1 MLTARGEEADRVLDL
16 PQARVH
22 ATCSKWPRK
31 PPPWAE
37 GPVRIR
43 LFWKLGLAYLFLLTA
58 VLLAVDLYIARILR
72 DDYLGAAF
80 EQLDVLSK
88 LALSRTP
95 KFEDPRSVQEWTQW
109 MAGTGARI
117 TVIAGDGTVL
127 ADSHE
132 DPLKMENHAAR
143 PEIREAFTSGRGTI
157 VRFSSTVKREMVN
170 LAVRVDPG
178 GGSPVVVRLGWPLR
192 EIDEAHAGVRRQLWL
207 ASLLIFA
214 LAGGASLLFARRFSR
229 RVEDLRSFAGRV
241 SEGDFRPLPE
251 EIRQQDELAELRR
264 TLNETA
270 TRLQRTIQS
279 LTDERNRSAAI
290 LRSMVEGV
298 AVVGPDERIV
308 FFNRA
313 FCEAVGTPEGECQGR
328 SLVEVARST
337 ELPVAVRQALA
348 AGEVV
353 SDEIMVGTVRPKN
366 YAVTAAPV
374 RAEGGR
380 GEIAGAVL
388 VLHDITELHRLERV
402 RRDFVANVSHELKT
416 PLTAIQGFAETLLGG
431 ALEDADNNRRFVEI
445 IRDHATR
452 MAALTSDLLKLSQ
465 IEAGRLDMEV
475 RPVQLADLISRC
487 IETVRLRA
495 EQKQLS
501 LAVECP
507 TSVPLV
513 SADPQHLRD
522 VLENLLNNAVQYT
535 PSGGRVV
542 VTAAPE
548 PATDGAQPAVVV
560 TVADT
565 GIGIPEAHQHRVFER
580 FYRVDR
586 DRSREV
592 GGTGLGLAITKH
604 IVEAHGGRIWLE
616 SEVGAGSRFH
626 FTIPAAD

>member
-1 MLTARGEEADRVLDL
+1 LAEE
-16 PQARVH
+16 
-22 ATCSKWPRK
+22 
-31 PPPWAE
+31 
-37 GPVRIR
+37 PVRIR

-72 DDYLGAAF
+72 DDYLHAAV

-88 LALSRTP
+88 MALSRTP
-95 KFEDPRSVQEWTQW
+95 KFDDPRSVQEWTQW

-117 TVIAGDGTVL
+117 TVIASDGTVL
-127 ADSHE
+127 ADTHE
-132 DPLKMENHAAR
+132 DPHKMENHAAR
-143 PEIREAFTSGRGTI
+143 PEIREAFSSGRGTI
-157 VRFSSTVKREMVN
+157 VRFSSTVRREMVN
-170 LAVRVDPG
+170 LAVRVEPG
-178 GGSPVVVRLGWPLR
+178 TGRPPVVVRLGWPLR

-214 LAGGASLLFARRFSR
+214 LAGGASLLFARTFSR
-229 RVEDLRSFAGRV
+229 RVEELQSFARRV
-241 SEGDFRPLPE
+241 AEGDFRPLPE
-251 EIRQQDELAELRR
+251 EIRHHDELAGLRR
-264 TLNETA
+264 ALNETA
-270 TRLQRTIQS
+270 VRLQRTIQS

-298 AVVGPDERIV
+298 AVVGRDERVI
-308 FFNRA
+308 FCNRA
-313 FCEAVGTPEGECQGR
+313 FCEAVGVPEDGCQGR
-328 SLVEVARST
+328 SLVEVARPT

-348 AGEVV
+348 GGEVV
-353 SDEIMVGTVRPKN
+353 SDEITVGTVRPKN

-374 RAEGGR
+374 RTEAGR
-380 GEIAGAVL
+380 GESAGAVL
-388 VLHDITELHRLERV
+388 VLHDITELRRLERV

-416 PLTAIQGFAETLLGG
+416 PLTAIQGFAETLLSG
-431 ALEDADNNRRFVEI
+431 ALEDAENNRRFVEI

-465 IEAGRLDMEV
+465 IEAGRLDMEI
-475 RPVQLADLISRC
+475 RPVQLADLISGC
-487 IETVRLRA
+487 VETVRLRA

-507 TSVPLV
+507 PSVPPV

-535 PSGGRVV
+535 PSGGRITVSV
-542 VTAAPE
+542 YPEAALDGRRAP
-548 PATDGAQPAVVV
+548 PTSDGAKPAVVV

-616 SEVGAGSRFH
+616 SEVGKGSRFH
-626 FTIPAAD
+626 FTVPAAE